1 MDCPGRGGGK
11 GPRMKG
17 ANWLD
22 LGDDWT
28 EVRRRE
34 RSVSKAVPSVDADEI
49 LRELTVRQHLAPHRR
64 LADVVAEMI
73 ERTGACPVAAERA
86 MERLELDGN
95 RPIGR
100 LKRGELIQFARG
112 MYRLWAQALAAEANQ
127 SSARVQGGGAGA
139 A

>member
-1 MDCPGRGGGK
+1 
-11 GPRMKG
+11 
-17 ANWLD
+17 
-22 LGDDWT
+22 
-28 EVRRRE
+28 
-34 RSVSKAVPSVDADEI
+34 
-49 LRELTVRQHLAPHRR
+49 
-64 LADVVAEMI
+64 
-73 ERTGACPVAAERA
+73 

>member
-1 MDCPGRGGGK
+1 M
-11 GPRMKG
+11 
-17 ANWLD
+17 
-22 LGDDWT
+22 
-28 EVRRRE
+28 E
-34 RSVSKAVPSVDADEI
+34 RSAGQAVPGVDADGI
-49 LRELTVRQHLAPHRR
+49 LRELTVRQHLGPHRR

-73 ERTGACPVAAERA
+73 ERTGACAVAAERA

-112 MYRLWAQALAAEANQ
+112 MYRLWAQALAAGA
-127 SSARVQGGGAGA
+127 SAAQVQGGGAGA